1 MKIKCSIYKEGTP
14 VTTES
19 SDYADAK
26 LLKYK
31 ALTANLL
38 DKLSKSIQNE
48 IELESK
54 LHELKSKTN
63 AQIRESSLVGALSAY
78 ENILE
83 KFIKNK

>member
-1 MKIKCSIYKEGTP
+1 MRIKCSVCKEGTP
-14 VTTES
+14 NPNEPLN
-19 SDYADAK
+19 YADAK

-31 ALTANLL
+31 ALTATLL
-38 DKLSKSIQNE
+38 EKLSKSIQNE